1 MALRA
6 PPRCM
11 KILFCEG
18 AIFQIDQFGQ
28 LMDII
33 VFTEKTVKVLK
44 SPLFSYRVL
53 GFEFRVSSFEFL
65 FAALIIFLFI
75 SSAFWI
81 STGPIPPR
89 IESTEHL
96 QFFTLR
102 HGCEI

>member
-33 VFTEKTVKVLK
+33 VFTEQTVIVVKP
-44 SPLFSYRVL
+44 PLFQLPGSR
-53 GFEFRVSSFEFL
+53 FRVSSFEFR
-65 FAALIIFLFI
+65 ISICGSDYIFIYIKRYLDFDR
-75 SSAFWI
+75 SNTPAD
-81 STGPIPPR
+81 R
-89 IESTEHL
+89 IDGASPVL
-96 QFFTLR
+96 YAPAR
-102 HGCEI
+102 V